1 MKYPKLLRP
10 ASGKLYGALSTK
22 GKLYLYAVRPSSF
35 GPEHSAF
42 PGWDFPVWEDLKD
55 AICVRLTESK
65 CHTGWIQVT
74 PFVIGLS
81 KSGEVLSY
89 ARTID
94 LSTNASATN
103 WALLG
108 ENLKSSALAK
118 LTNVDRVDA
127 SELDISVFSIHSGA
141 TVYGNPIVGT
151 RIRCFHRDGTATVV
165 VWIVDQIGVILNQY
179 MTVIEAVEYSYAYSF
194 KDTDIIDIVD
204 YIHFSCEK
212 SSGRYES
219 HGYISTF
226 YVLRKGGI
234 LDVYKVPYTGT
245 VSGTKEVTEEH
256 KIKSYTLPIEPCR
269 LLNSINA
276 GDTSRMILYLLDSN
290 NDVYYCDNEFSRVK
304 KFASNF
310 YHLLPGSDDALGDK
324 MSAGNR
330 IVDKDGHITRFPHS
344 YENIDAIVAN
354 KEKIDLENLKYIKSA
369 FCNLEQGHTRLAY
382 VNSEGQMEFTN
393 KLNWGDQS
401 TLKAAGFKNL
411 GHYFNRGLLTSKNPI
426 NLLDKTSVSG
436 FTIKGIEP
444 ANTKRRVA
452 LKVEDKWNKL
462 SAEGALTPLAT
473 QEITADSV
481 LEEGNTV
488 AELEAITATTGLAGK
503 LIYPAVALYAEPE
516 AEVMPTF
523 GMTVK
528 AEIDT
533 TVNVYSYTG
542 YSQEYNLS
550 TGEDVQVVNVA
561 AETETTG
568 EGNVVVTARLKQ
580 GGEWTDYMA
589 LSDTAMKQAS
599 ALQLKAVYT
608 VTNTDGSQS
617 AKVKNV
623 TIRYT
628 TSGAT
633 VNGVS
638 TDIVT
643 KTQRFTNDL
652 VYAHCYVKHKKLQD
666 AVIDAY
672 CSLRKRPKSKTMYQF
687 GNGTGALNTYKLP
700 DAGINQ
706 DTLSVYVAGKAVY
719 DFGYNTETSEI
730 TLTADKDTALSA
742 SYECGWELSE
752 WIKMVQGVSQVN
764 DGGGYT
770 TEYSYTVPTHEGYEY
785 TVTAIK
791 YSLVRPEGKVT
802 EEAIGVGTGKRQMIE
817 LPHFAKKESIVC
829 NGAWSYDY
837 DRKLLTVIAP
847 KGEDIIISY
856 DWIAETPTVYAIS
869 AGWAD

>member
-1 MKYPKLLRP
+1 MSVSGILKKLYPMTLAERYPMDLSKRRKKAIFATNEVSVGLKADGTYIIIHKDDSDFAMQLLSNCKKELENHQKKGAIVTCVYTYYSVAGVYP
-10 ASGKLYGALSTK
+10 SGKCFAINTNNASTFISAVQAYWSANVVDVLVGNGAACLKKDGSCEYMAHSGSGFVSVKENRIQNAVAIFSDPSTVLSTLIALNSDGTLTDISTRAGVSSLK
-22 GKLYLYAVRPSSF
+22 NVVDVSVSLSHIACLRSDGTCAVAIRNHNYPSVSV
-35 GPEHSAF
+35 GRWTNIVDICAIS
-42 PGWDFPVWEDLKD
+42 GGVVGLKSD
-55 AICVRLTESK
+55 GTCVATGSNSYNDVNTWTDIVAISK
-65 CHTGWIQVT
+65 NWNSSHL
-74 PFVIGLS
+74 IGL
-81 KSGEVLSY
+81 KS
-89 ARTID
+89 
-94 LSTNASATN
+94 
-103 WALLG
+103 
-108 ENLKSSALAK
+108 
-118 LTNVDRVDA
+118 
-127 SELDISVFSIHSGA
+127 
-141 TVYGNPIVGT
+141 
-151 RIRCFHRDGTATVV
+151 DGTCVA
-165 VWIVDQIGVILNQY
+165 
-179 MTVIEAVEYSYAYSF
+179 
-194 KDTDIIDIVD
+194 
-204 YIHFSCEK
+204 
-212 SSGRYES
+212 
-219 HGYISTF
+219 
-226 YVLRKGGI
+226 
-234 LDVYKVPYTGT
+234 
-245 VSGTKEVTEEH
+245 
-256 KIKSYTLPIEPCR
+256 
-269 LLNSINA
+269 
-276 GDTSRMILYLLDSN
+276 
-290 NDVYYCDNEFSRVK
+290 
-304 KFASNF
+304 
-310 YHLLPGSDDALGDK
+310 
-324 MSAGNR
+324 AGNN
-330 IVDKDGHITRFPHS
+330 RFGQC
-344 YENIDAIVAN
+344 DVL
-354 KEKIDLENLKYIKSA
+354 DWNLV
-369 FCNLEQGHTRLAY
+369 R
-382 VNSEGQMEFTN
+382 
-393 KLNWGDQS
+393 
-401 TLKAAGFKNL
+401 
-411 GHYFNRGLLTSKNPI
+411 YFNQGLLTSKTPV

-436 FTIKGIEP
+436 FTVKGIEP

-452 LKVEDKWNKL
+452 FKVEDKWNKL

-488 AELEAITATTGLAGK
+488 AELEAITTTTGLAGK

-542 YSQEYNLS
+542 YSQEYKLS
-550 TGEDVQVVNVA
+550 AGEDVQVVNVA

-706 DTLSVYVAGKAVY
+706 DTLSVYVDGKAVY

-791 YSLVRPEGKVT
+791 YSLVRPEGSVT
-802 EEAIGVGTGKRQMIE
+802 EETIGVGTGKRQMIE
-817 LPHFAKKESIVC
+817 LPHFAKKETIVC

-837 DRKLLTVIAP
+837 DRKLLTIIAP
-847 KGEDIIISY
+847 EGADIVISY
-856 DWIAETPTVYAIS
+856 GWIAETPTVYAIS

>member
-1 MKYPKLLRP
+1 MH
-10 ASGKLYGALSTK
+10 ASIGVVTADGKMMYFD
-22 GKLYLYAVRPSSF
+22 LYAKELLYTEDNFVCGLNHYNTTVQCYLNSKGDVIRAGGSDIKEGAMKGIPLKCY
-35 GPEHSAF
+35 HSTIFDSATIVYVDAQGEIQKRIVAGSGDGHYIF
-42 PGWDFPVWEDLKD
+42 NRFKDFSGIAKY
-55 AICVRLTESK
+55 ESK
-65 CHTGWIQVT
+65 
-74 PFVIGLS
+74 
-81 KSGEVLSY
+81 
-89 ARTID
+89 
-94 LSTNASATN
+94 
-103 WALLG
+103 
-108 ENLKSSALAK
+108 
-118 LTNVDRVDA
+118 
-127 SELDISVFSIHSGA
+127 
-141 TVYGNPIVGT
+141 
-151 RIRCFHRDGTATVV
+151 
-165 VWIVDQIGVILNQY
+165 
-179 MTVIEAVEYSYAYSF
+179 
-194 KDTDIIDIVD
+194 
-204 YIHFSCEK
+204 
-212 SSGRYES
+212 
-219 HGYISTF
+219 
-226 YVLRKGGI
+226 
-234 LDVYKVPYTGT
+234 
-245 VSGTKEVTEEH
+245 
-256 KIKSYTLPIEPCR
+256 
-269 LLNSINA
+269 
-276 GDTSRMILYLLDSN
+276 
-290 NDVYYCDNEFSRVK
+290 
-304 KFASNF
+304 
-310 YHLLPGSDDALGDK
+310 
-324 MSAGNR
+324 
-330 IVDKDGHITRFPHS
+330 
-344 YENIDAIVAN
+344 
-354 KEKIDLENLKYIKSA
+354 
-369 FCNLEQGHTRLAY
+369 
-382 VNSEGQMEFTN
+382 
-393 KLNWGDQS
+393 
-401 TLKAAGFKNL
+401 
-411 GHYFNRGLLTSKNPI
+411 GLLTSKSPI

-436 FTIKGIEP
+436 FIVKGIEP

-452 LKVEDKWNKL
+452 FKVEDKWNKL

-473 QEITADSV
+473 QGITTDSV

-488 AELEAITATTGLAGK
+488 AELEAITTTTGLAGK
-503 LIYPAVALYAEPE
+503 LIYPAVALYADIE

-550 TGEDVQVVNVA
+550 AGEDVQVVNVV

-672 CSLRKRPKSKTMYQF
+672 CSLRKRPKSKSMYQF

-706 DTLSVYVAGKAVY
+706 DTLSVYVDGKAVY

-742 SYECGWELSE
+742 SYECGWEMSN
-752 WIKMVQGVSQVN
+752 WIKMAQGVSQVN
-764 DGGGYT
+764 DSGGYT
-770 TEYSYTVPTHEGYEY
+770 TEYTYTVPTHEGYEY

-791 YSLVRPEGKVT
+791 YSLVRPESTVT

-847 KGEDIIISY
+847 EGENIIISY

>member
-1 MKYPKLLRP
+1 MSVSSILKKLYPMDRKKRYPMDLHKRRRNPIAVSADGLVVGLRP
-10 ASGKLYGALSTK
+10 DGTTVNCSGGNSAYDKENVWSVSFSANRVVHLKTDGTFDEFENLVDATYAYEHPVGLKADGTCVTKYIYPSMQYGDKTDHAKETIETWQDIVSLSS
-22 GKLYLYAVRPSSF
+22 GNL
-35 GPEHSAF
+35 H
-42 PGWDFPVWEDLKD
+42 
-55 AICVRLTESK
+55 I
-65 CHTGWIQVT
+65 
-74 PFVIGLS
+74 IGL
-81 KSGEVLSY
+81 KSDGTCVFYRPGNDSPNLSQVLDFQDIVQVSCAQDSVLGLKADGTCVAAGTWREDVLNEVLGWKDIIFVTTGNYTTIGLKADGTCVTAGSHY
-89 ARTID
+89 AREWKDIV
-94 LSTNASATN
+94 AI
-103 WALLG
+103 
-108 ENLKSSALAK
+108 SSIG
-118 LTNVDRVDA
+118 DY
-127 SELDISVFSIHSGA
+127 SSLDK
-141 TVYGNPIVGT
+141 N
-151 RIRCFHRDGTATVV
+151 RCFAVGLKADGTCVSAPDNKTVAS
-165 VWIVDQIGVILNQY
+165 WHLMQYSNQ
-179 MTVIEAVEYSYAYSF
+179 
-194 KDTDIIDIVD
+194 
-204 YIHFSCEK
+204 
-212 SSGRYES
+212 
-219 HGYISTF
+219 
-226 YVLRKGGI
+226 
-234 LDVYKVPYTGT
+234 
-245 VSGTKEVTEEH
+245 
-256 KIKSYTLPIEPCR
+256 
-269 LLNSINA
+269 
-276 GDTSRMILYLLDSN
+276 
-290 NDVYYCDNEFSRVK
+290 
-304 KFASNF
+304 
-310 YHLLPGSDDALGDK
+310 
-324 MSAGNR
+324 
-330 IVDKDGHITRFPHS
+330 
-344 YENIDAIVAN
+344 
-354 KEKIDLENLKYIKSA
+354 
-369 FCNLEQGHTRLAY
+369 
-382 VNSEGQMEFTN
+382 
-393 KLNWGDQS
+393 
-401 TLKAAGFKNL
+401 
-411 GHYFNRGLLTSKNPI
+411 GLLTATQPI

-444 ANTKRRVA
+444 ANTKRRVTF
-452 LKVEDKWNKL
+452 KVEDKWNKL
-462 SAEGALTPLAT
+462 SAEGALTPLTT

-488 AELEAITATTGLAGK
+488 AELEAITTTTGLAGK

-550 TGEDVQVVNVA
+550 AGEDVQVVNVV

-672 CSLRKRPKSKTMYQF
+672 CSLRKRPKSKSMYQF
-687 GNGTGALNTYKLP
+687 GNGTGSLKTYKLP

-706 DTLSVYVAGKAVY
+706 DTLSVYVDGKVVY

-742 SYECGWELSE
+742 SYECGYEMSN
-752 WIKMVQGVSQVN
+752 WIPMTQGVSQVN
-764 DGGGYT
+764 DSGGYT

-791 YSLVRPEGKVT
+791 YSLVRPEGTVT
-802 EEAIGVGTGKRQMIE
+802 EETIGVGTGKRQMIE
-817 LPHFAKKESIVC
+817 LPHFAKKETIVC

-837 DRKLLTVIAP
+837 DRKLLTIIAP
-847 KGEDIIISY
+847 EGEDIVISY
-856 DWIAETPTVYAIS
+856 DWIAETPTVYAVS

>member
-1 MKYPKLLRP
+1 MRHPKVLVAAYGSYNIVGVLSAKGSVDLYDFKVFDYGNLINLPDWPAWNNLKDIGFPLCSFSGYIVNGTYWYSYIRTAVGVTKTGELL
-10 ASGKLYGALSTK
+10 SYGNTTYYRHVGNNGDNITTKETKCSALSGMSGVDRLLLLNLGSNGDLDQNYIYSVTAYFFKDGSAKAVLWFIRCYNGVVTNKSSTISFEGNDIVDIRVSVYGTYSDIKFLFLLTRKDGTIESYGDEYSSIGIKRKDETGESFSDITFKQSDRKNYWKLALDEYGLKKFDIVDGASSVYIDRFNSILVLQGDDNALYTTK
-22 GKLYLYAVRPSSF
+22 NGRNLRKIMEDYYCRIPGGIYSS
-35 GPEHSAF
+35 G
-42 PGWDFPVWEDLKD
+42 V
-55 AICVRLTESK
+55 
-65 CHTGWIQVT
+65 
-74 PFVIGLS
+74 
-81 KSGEVLSY
+81 KSGY
-89 ARTID
+89 A
-94 LSTNASATN
+94 N
-103 WALLG
+103 
-108 ENLKSSALAK
+108 
-118 LTNVDRVDA
+118 RVG
-127 SELDISVFSIHSGA
+127 DI
-141 TVYGNPIVGT
+141 YK
-151 RIRCFHRDGTATVV
+151 
-165 VWIVDQIGVILNQY
+165 LNQTY
-179 MTVIEAVEYSYAYSF
+179 GTLEKVYSF
-194 KDTDIIDIVD
+194 KENLELLATALFEVYQNGGLELVYINKEGKITYKANGYNTLFVD
-204 YIHFSCEK
+204 YFNK
-212 SSGRYES
+212 SPLVSR
-219 HGYISTF
+219 
-226 YVLRKGGI
+226 L
-234 LDVYKVPYTGT
+234 YK
-245 VSGTKEVTEEH
+245 S
-256 KIKSYTLPIEPCR
+256 
-269 LLNSINA
+269 
-276 GDTSRMILYLLDSN
+276 DS
-290 NDVYYCDNEFSRVK
+290 
-304 KFASNF
+304 
-310 YHLLPGSDDALGDK
+310 
-324 MSAGNR
+324 
-330 IVDKDGHITRFPHS
+330 
-344 YENIDAIVAN
+344 
-354 KEKIDLENLKYIKSA
+354 
-369 FCNLEQGHTRLAY
+369 Q
-382 VNSEGQMEFTN
+382 
-393 KLNWGDQS
+393 
-401 TLKAAGFKNL
+401 
-411 GHYFNRGLLTSKNPI
+411 GLLTSKTPV

-436 FTIKGIEP
+436 FTVKGIEP

-452 LKVEDKWNKL
+452 FKVEDKWNKL
-462 SAEGALTPLAT
+462 SAEGALTPLTT
-473 QEITADSV
+473 QKITADSV
-481 LEEGNTV
+481 LEDGNTV
-488 AELEAITATTGLAGK
+488 AELEAITITTGLAGK
-503 LIYPAVALYAEPE
+503 LIYPAVALYADPE

-550 TGEDVQVVNVA
+550 TGEDVQVINVV

-633 VNGVS
+633 VNGVP

-672 CSLRKRPKSKTMYQF
+672 CSLRKRPKSKSMYQF

-706 DTLSVYVAGKAVY
+706 DTLSVYVDGKVVY

-742 SYECGWELSE
+742 SYECGWEMSE
-752 WIKMVQGVSQVN
+752 WIKMVQGVSQIN

-847 KGEDIIISY
+847 EGEDIVISY

>member
-1 MKYPKLLRP
+1 MSVSSILKKLYPMDREKRYPMDLNKRRKRTLSVCSESTIGIKNDGTCLIAGRDWYPSSLKSWNNVVSVSVTSSRVAAGVLADGSCCANGPGTFPNGLIVPIPNAIGNLKDVVDVKLADWGCAYVLKKDGTCLYMLGSGNTGSVSTTQIPDLQDAIAISVSNYDTMVALKSDGTLKGYGSSLPNGYETLTNLVDVSLAGGCIIGLKEDGTCVAAGQNRD
-10 ASGKLYGALSTK
+10 GKLDVTDWTDIVAI
-22 GKLYLYAVRPSSF
+22 
-35 GPEHSAF
+35 
-42 PGWDFPVWEDLKD
+42 D
-55 AICVRLTESK
+55 AGVCFSV
-65 CHTGWIQVT
+65 G
-74 PFVIGLS
+74 
-81 KSGEVLSY
+81 
-89 ARTID
+89 
-94 LSTNASATN
+94 
-103 WALLG
+103 
-108 ENLKSSALAK
+108 LKS
-118 LTNVDRVDA
+118 
-127 SELDISVFSIHSGA
+127 
-141 TVYGNPIVGT
+141 
-151 RIRCFHRDGTATVV
+151 DGTCVAT
-165 VWIVDQIGVILNQY
+165 
-179 MTVIEAVEYSYAYSF
+179 EYITKYFPAINEW
-194 KDTDIIDIVD
+194 TDIVAI
-204 YIHFSCEK
+204 
-212 SSGRYES
+212 
-219 HGYISTF
+219 
-226 YVLRKGGI
+226 
-234 LDVYKVPYTGT
+234 
-245 VSGTKEVTEEH
+245 
-256 KIKSYTLPIEPCR
+256 
-269 LLNSINA
+269 A
-276 GDTSRMILYLLDSN
+276 
-290 NDVYYCDNEFSRVK
+290 
-304 KFASNF
+304 ASNAV
-310 YHLLPGSDDALGDK
+310 HVVGLKSDGTCVALGNTQW
-324 MSAGNR
+324 GQC
-330 IVDKDGHITRFPHS
+330 
-344 YENIDAIVAN
+344 
-354 KEKIDLENLKYIKSA
+354 DLADWHLM
-369 FCNLEQGHTRLAY
+369 Q
-382 VNSEGQMEFTN
+382 
-393 KLNWGDQS
+393 
-401 TLKAAGFKNL
+401 
-411 GHYFNRGLLTSKNPI
+411 YFRQGLLTSKTPV

-436 FTIKGIEP
+436 FTVKGIEP

-452 LKVEDKWNKL
+452 FKVEDKWNKL

-488 AELEAITATTGLAGK
+488 AELEAITTTTGLAGK
-503 LIYPAVALYAEPE
+503 LIYPAVALYADPE

-542 YSQEYNLS
+542 YSQEYSLS
-550 TGEDVQVVNVA
+550 AGEDVQVVNVA

-633 VNGVS
+633 VNGVP

-672 CSLRKRPKSKTMYQF
+672 CSLRKRPKSKSMYQF

-706 DTLSVYVAGKAVY
+706 DTLSVYVDGKTVY

-742 SYECGWELSE
+742 SYECGWEMSE

-764 DGGGYT
+764 DSGGYT

-791 YSLVRPEGKVT
+791 YSLVRPEGTVT
-802 EEAIGVGTGKRQMIE
+802 KETIGVGTGKRQMIE
-817 LPHFAKKESIVC
+817 LPHFAKKETIVC

-837 DRKLLTVIAP
+837 DRKLLTIIAP
-847 KGEDIIISY
+847 EGEDIVISY

>member
-1 MKYPKLLRP
+1 MISVYQESKKYYCPKDMHTGYTGGTTTNSERV
-10 ASGKLYGALSTK
+10 
-22 GKLYLYAVRPSSF
+22 AVSSF
-35 GPEHSAF
+35 KA
-42 PGWDFPVWEDLKD
+42 DK
-55 AICVRLTESK
+55 VRIHYSVKEEQAVGYGKSEFF
-65 CHTGWIQVT
+65 CH
-74 PFVIGLS
+74 LH
-81 KSGEVLSY
+81 
-89 ARTID
+89 
-94 LSTNASATN
+94 
-103 WALLG
+103 
-108 ENLKSSALAK
+108 
-118 LTNVDRVDA
+118 
-127 SELDISVFSIHSGA
+127 FS
-141 TVYGNPIVGT
+141 
-151 RIRCFHRDGTATVV
+151 DGTHKEIKVPTNNTDTYQTVDLE
-165 VWIVDQIGVILNQY
+165 VDLEQKEVKQI
-179 MTVIEAVEYSYAYSF
+179 
-194 KDTDIIDIVD
+194 
-204 YIHFSCEK
+204 
-212 SSGRYES
+212 
-219 HGYISTF
+219 TF
-226 YVLRKGGI
+226 YSRTNRTNYHTYIYASSYVELI
-234 LDVYKVPYTGT
+234 
-245 VSGTKEVTEEH
+245 KEA
-256 KIKSYTLPIEPCR
+256 K
-269 LLNSINA
+269 
-276 GDTSRMILYLLDSN
+276 
-290 NDVYYCDNEFSRVK
+290 
-304 KFASNF
+304 
-310 YHLLPGSDDALGDK
+310 
-324 MSAGNR
+324 
-330 IVDKDGHITRFPHS
+330 
-344 YENIDAIVAN
+344 
-354 KEKIDLENLKYIKSA
+354 
-369 FCNLEQGHTRLAY
+369 
-382 VNSEGQMEFTN
+382 
-393 KLNWGDQS
+393 
-401 TLKAAGFKNL
+401 
-411 GHYFNRGLLTSKNPI
+411 GLLVATQPI
-426 NLLDKTSVSG
+426 NLLNKTSVSG
-436 FTIKGIEP
+436 FTVRGIEP

-452 LKVEDKWNKL
+452 FKVEDKWNKL
-462 SAEGALTPLAT
+462 STAGALTPLAT

-481 LEEGNTV
+481 LKEGNTV
-488 AELEAITATTGLAGK
+488 AELEAITKTTGLAGK

-533 TVNVYSYTG
+533 KVNVYSYTG

-706 DTLSVYVAGKAVY
+706 DTLSVYVDGKAVY

-791 YSLVRPEGKVT
+791 YSLVRPEGSVT
-802 EEAIGVGTGKRQMIE
+802 EETIGVGTGKRQMIE
-817 LPHFAKKESIVC
+817 LPHFAKKETIVC

-837 DRKLLTVIAP
+837 DRKLLTIIAP
-847 KGEDIIISY
+847 EGADIVISY
-856 DWIAETPTVYAIS
+856 GWIAETPTVYAIS

>member
-1 MKYPKLLRP
+1 MSV
-10 ASGKLYGALSTK
+10 SGILKKLYPMDREKRYPMDLSKRRKVILSAKT
-22 GKLYLYAVRPSSF
+22 YAVAGIKSDGTCVAVSDTYAIHAWQKTDVDKWTDIVAIATGNMHTVGLKSDGTCVAVGENYTCSVYNEDRWNRYYSLSRF
-35 GPEHSAF
+35 KNVVAIANNSNDSTMLLMSNGKCALNGIATAGQPEHDYGDLCKDVEGWTDIVSIAF
-42 PGWDFPVWEDLKD
+42 TGDCAVGIKSDGSCRVSFSNEYSSQRFNVPSTWTDLIEVAVVSHAAALALKSDGTCILTRNYNYTQKSEVMEWKDVVTIATAGGGFMGLKADGTCVVYAVDSNVKEAVSKWKDIIAIAGGFGFCVGLKSDGTCMLSYVAKNYFPVYLV
-55 AICVRLTESK
+55 A
-65 CHTGWIQVT
+65 GWH
-74 PFVIGLS
+74 LM
-81 KSGEVLSY
+81 
-89 ARTID
+89 
-94 LSTNASATN
+94 
-103 WALLG
+103 
-108 ENLKSSALAK
+108 
-118 LTNVDRVDA
+118 
-127 SELDISVFSIHSGA
+127 
-141 TVYGNPIVGT
+141 
-151 RIRCFHRDGTATVV
+151 
-165 VWIVDQIGVILNQY
+165 QY
-179 MTVIEAVEYSYAYSF
+179 F
-194 KDTDIIDIVD
+194 
-204 YIHFSCEK
+204 
-212 SSGRYES
+212 R
-219 HGYISTF
+219 
-226 YVLRKGGI
+226 
-234 LDVYKVPYTGT
+234 
-245 VSGTKEVTEEH
+245 
-256 KIKSYTLPIEPCR
+256 
-269 LLNSINA
+269 
-276 GDTSRMILYLLDSN
+276 
-290 NDVYYCDNEFSRVK
+290 
-304 KFASNF
+304 
-310 YHLLPGSDDALGDK
+310 
-324 MSAGNR
+324 
-330 IVDKDGHITRFPHS
+330 
-344 YENIDAIVAN
+344 
-354 KEKIDLENLKYIKSA
+354 
-369 FCNLEQGHTRLAY
+369 Q
-382 VNSEGQMEFTN
+382 
-393 KLNWGDQS
+393 
-401 TLKAAGFKNL
+401 
-411 GHYFNRGLLTSKNPI
+411 GLLTSKTPI

-436 FTIKGIEP
+436 FTVKGIEP
-444 ANTKRRVA
+444 VNTKRRIA
-452 LKVEDKWNKL
+452 FKVEDKWNKL
-462 SAEGALTPLAT
+462 STAGALTPLAT

-488 AELEAITATTGLAGK
+488 ADLEAITTTTGLAGK
-503 LIYPAVALYAEPE
+503 LIYPAVALYADPE

-542 YSQEYNLS
+542 YSQEYSLS
-550 TGEDVQVVNVA
+550 AGEDVQVVNVA
-561 AETETTG
+561 AETESTG

-672 CSLRKRPKSKTMYQF
+672 CSLRKRPKSKSMYQF

-706 DTLSVYVAGKAVY
+706 DTLSVYVDGKAVY

-742 SYECGWELSE
+742 SYECGWERSE

-791 YSLVRPEGKVT
+791 YSLVRPEGTVT
-802 EEAIGVGTGKRQMIE
+802 KETIGVGTGKRQMVE
-817 LPHFAKKESIVC
+817 LPHFAKKETIVC

-837 DRKLLTVIAP
+837 DRKLLTIIAP
-847 KGEDIIISY
+847 EGEDIVISY

>member
-1 MKYPKLLRP
+1 MSV
-10 ASGKLYGALSTK
+10 SGILKKLYPMDREKRYPMDLSKRVRRFVGAGGHFTIGLEPDGTCVVA
-22 GKLYLYAVRPSSF
+22 GKYQGNAGYYPLPVSKLNGVITI
-35 GPEHSAF
+35 SA
-42 PGWDFPVWEDLKD
+42 GY
-55 AICVRLTESK
+55 RT
-65 CHTGWIQVT
+65 
-74 PFVIGLS
+74 VIGLKPDGTYTLIGYS
-81 KSGEVLSY
+81 SY
-89 ARTID
+89 EWKNLAALNGSIAIVPIGNTAENVIGLKPD
-94 LSTNASATN
+94 GTCVVADIFQDISSATR
-103 WALLG
+103 WTDIVSISGGSYCAIG
-108 ENLKSSALAK
+108 LKSDGTCDS
-118 LTNVDRVDA
+118 
-127 SELDISVFSIHSGA
+127 
-141 TVYGNPIVGT
+141 VGT
-151 RIRCFHRDGTATVV
+151 TLNYPAGGRDNFNVSSWTDIVATSVGLVHAVGLKSDGTCVVEYLFKKGDVNAYSPNGFATRMNAILQ
-165 VWIVDQIGVILNQY
+165 WTNIVDVVAGQGYTLGLKSDGTCVIASIYNNGE
-179 MTVIEAVEYSYAYSF
+179 MDSVSEW
-194 KDTDIIDIVD
+194 TDIVAISGSEFHVVGLKSDGTCVTAGYKYD
-204 YIHFSCEK
+204 YNQEAFNVADWHLMQYF
-212 SSGRYES
+212 RQ
-219 HGYISTF
+219 
-226 YVLRKGGI
+226 GI
-234 LDVYKVPYTGT
+234 
-245 VSGTKEVTEEH
+245 
-256 KIKSYTLPIEPCR
+256 
-269 LLNSINA
+269 
-276 GDTSRMILYLLDSN
+276 
-290 NDVYYCDNEFSRVK
+290 
-304 KFASNF
+304 
-310 YHLLPGSDDALGDK
+310 
-324 MSAGNR
+324 
-330 IVDKDGHITRFPHS
+330 
-344 YENIDAIVAN
+344 
-354 KEKIDLENLKYIKSA
+354 
-369 FCNLEQGHTRLAY
+369 
-382 VNSEGQMEFTN
+382 
-393 KLNWGDQS
+393 
-401 TLKAAGFKNL
+401 
-411 GHYFNRGLLTSKNPI
+411 LTSKTPV
-426 NLLDKTSVSG
+426 NLLNKTSVSG
-436 FTIKGIEP
+436 FTVKGIEP

-452 LKVEDKWNKL
+452 FKVEDKWNKL

-503 LIYPAVALYAEPE
+503 LIYPAVALYADPE

-523 GMTVK
+523 GMTVN

-542 YSQEYNLS
+542 YSQEYSLS
-550 TGEDVQVVNVA
+550 AGEDVQVVNVV

-672 CSLRKRPKSKTMYQF
+672 CSLRKRPKSKSMYQF

-706 DTLSVYVAGKAVY
+706 DTLSVYVDGKAVY

-742 SYECGWELSE
+742 SYECGWEMSE

-791 YSLVRPEGKVT
+791 YSLVRPEGTVT
-802 EEAIGVGTGKRQMIE
+802 EETIGVGTGKRQMIE
-817 LPHFAKKESIVC
+817 LPHFAKKETIVC
-829 NGAWSYDY
+829 NCAWSYDY
-837 DRKLLTVIAP
+837 DRKLLTIIAP
-847 KGEDIIISY
+847 EGEDIVISY
-856 DWIAETPTVYAIS
+856 DWIAETPTVYAVS

>member
-1 MKYPKLLRP
+1 MKQPKLFSRGYLV
-10 ASGKLYGALSTK
+10 GALSAK
-22 GKLYLYAVRPSSF
+22 GKFSWYSQYTEKTDNWPDLDSFEWTDIKDVLIIAENTVGNAASISSSGTTYSSVFFACPTIMAVTNN
-35 GPEHSAF
+35 G
-42 PGWDFPVWEDLKD
+42 G
-55 AICVRLTESK
+55 ILTYNK
-65 CHTGWIQVT
+65 
-74 PFVIGLS
+74 VIWANND
-81 KSGEVLSY
+81 SY
-89 ARTID
+89 KGQIMSDKT
-94 LSTNASATN
+94 TVE
-103 WALLG
+103 ALTSL
-108 ENLKSSALAK
+108 E
-118 LTNVDRVDA
+118 NVDRIYLN
-127 SELDISVFSIHSGA
+127 ETNTTNSGSSYVKHR
-141 TVYGNPIVGT
+141 TPIT
-151 RIRCFHRDGTATVV
+151 IFFKDGTVKVA
-165 VWIVDQIGVILNQY
+165 IL
-179 MTVIEAVEYSYAYSF
+179 TI
-194 KDTDIIDIVD
+194 DIKWRRVQHYVRFYEFEQNDIVD
-204 YIHFSCEK
+204 VVCALDTYSMSIGFA
-212 SSGRYES
+212 
-219 HGYISTF
+219 
-226 YVLRKGGI
+226 VLRKGGVIDVYNNVGFSDSQNDTVEVTSSNLAKTYNTNIENCKLVGSEAVFNGTSSVLWI
-234 LDVYKVPYTGT
+234 LDK
-245 VSGTKEVTEEH
+245 
-256 KIKSYTLPIEPCR
+256 
-269 LLNSINA
+269 
-276 GDTSRMILYLLDSN
+276 SN
-290 NDVYYCDNEFSRVK
+290 NKVYMFNCNNGVKKEYFDDYYCTIPERK
-304 KFASNF
+304 Q
-310 YHLLPGSDDALGDK
+310 GDK
-324 MSAGNR
+324 MGLSTHSLLVSDKGVLKSFSSSYAGGDRYYFNVAEDKRYYQSALMDRENGNFN
-330 IVDKDGHITRFPHS
+330 V
-344 YENIDAIVAN
+344 N
-354 KEKIDLENLKYIKSA
+354 YI
-369 FCNLEQGHTRLAY
+369 Y
-382 VNSEGQMEFTN
+382 VNSKGQIEYSIRKDN
-393 KLNWGDQS
+393 NNS
-401 TLKAAGFKNL
+401 CKNDYTSIQAMFSDL
-411 GHYFNRGLLTSKNPI
+411 GRYEASGLLTSKTPV

-436 FTIKGIEP
+436 FTVKGIEP

-452 LKVEDKWNKL
+452 FKVEDKWNKL

-488 AELEAITATTGLAGK
+488 AELESITATTGLAGK
-503 LIYPAVALYAEPE
+503 LIYPAVALYADPE
-516 AEVMPTF
+516 AEVIPTF
-523 GMTVK
+523 CMTVN

-542 YSQEYNLS
+542 YSQEYSLS
-550 TGEDVQVVNVA
+550 AGEDVQVVNVV

-672 CSLRKRPKSKTMYQF
+672 CSLRKRPKSKSMYQF

-706 DTLSVYVAGKAVY
+706 DTLSVYVDGKAVY

-742 SYECGWELSE
+742 SYECGWEMSE

-770 TEYSYTVPTHEGYEY
+770 TEYSYTVPTHAGYEY

-802 EEAIGVGTGKRQMIE
+802 EETIGVGTGKRQMIE
-817 LPHFAKKESIVC
+817 LPHFAKKETIVC

-837 DRKLLTVIAP
+837 DRKLLTIIAP
-847 KGEDIIISY
+847 EGEDIVISY
-856 DWIAETPTVYAIS
+856 DWIAETPTVYAVS

>member
-1 MKYPKLLRP
+1 MKHPKLF
-10 ASGKLYGALSTK
+10 ASGDLYGALSAK
-22 GKLYLYAVRPSSF
+22 GKLSLYCESEPQNIGFFIDQSTNWPGFNFPEWSNIKNALMLSANTNLVASGSSRLVFINPAVIALTNDRKLLTYTKSIEITSIVNHYARCKEIKSNLSQLSNITSLTDVEQIYLNQSYRGTETNPSEQYIYYPITCLFKNGTAKVIVWYIEPSSAQ
-35 GPEHSAF
+35 SNTVCIY
-42 PGWDFPVWEDLKD
+42 DF
-55 AICVRLTESK
+55 ES
-65 CHTGWIQVT
+65 T
-74 PFVIGLS
+74 
-81 KSGEVLSY
+81 
-89 ARTID
+89 
-94 LSTNASATN
+94 
-103 WALLG
+103 
-108 ENLKSSALAK
+108 
-118 LTNVDRVDA
+118 
-127 SELDISVFSIHSGA
+127 
-141 TVYGNPIVGT
+141 
-151 RIRCFHRDGTATVV
+151 
-165 VWIVDQIGVILNQY
+165 
-179 MTVIEAVEYSYAYSF
+179 
-194 KDTDIIDIVD
+194 DIVD
-204 YIHFSCEK
+204 VTARI
-212 SSGRYES
+212 G
-219 HGYISTF
+219 
-226 YVLRKGGI
+226 VLNGSKVIGFTVIRKGGVI
-234 LDVYKVPYTGT
+234 DAYNPIR
-245 VSGTKEVTEEH
+245 VSGTGNI
-256 KIKSYTLPIEPCR
+256 KITNTDLYKSYNANIGECR
-269 LLNSINA
+269 LVGALAHYQSQYSTIW
-276 GDTSRMILYLLDSN
+276 LLDSN
-290 NDVYYCDNEFSRVK
+290 NDVYQFDPHYNKLTKFFEDYYCTIPYRPWGDIMGDSYRNF
-304 KFASNF
+304 FISNKGVSKTL
-310 YHLLPGSDDALGDK
+310 HGDK
-324 MSAGNR
+324 CYFKVAEDKRYYQSALADQESN
-330 IVDKDGHITRFPHS
+330 
-344 YENIDAIVAN
+344 YMN
-354 KEKIDLENLKYIKSA
+354 YI
-369 FCNLEQGHTRLAY
+369 Y
-382 VNSEGQMEFTN
+382 VNSKGQIEYSIMRDN
-393 KLNWGDQS
+393 NNS
-401 TLKAAGFKNL
+401 CKNAYTSMQAMFSDL
-411 GHYFNRGLLTSKNPI
+411 GRYEASGLLTSKTPV

-436 FTIKGIEP
+436 FTVKGIEP

-452 LKVEDKWNKL
+452 FKVEDKWNKL

-488 AELEAITATTGLAGK
+488 AELEAITTTTGLAGK
-503 LIYPAVALYAEPE
+503 LVYPAVALYADPE

-523 GMTVK
+523 GMTVN

-542 YSQEYNLS
+542 YSQEYSLS
-550 TGEDVQVVNVA
+550 AGEDVQVVNVV

-672 CSLRKRPKSKTMYQF
+672 CSLRKRPKSKSMYQF

-706 DTLSVYVAGKAVY
+706 DTLSVYVDGKAVY

-742 SYECGWELSE
+742 SYECGWEMSE

-770 TEYSYTVPTHEGYEY
+770 TEYSYTVPTHAGYEY

-802 EEAIGVGTGKRQMIE
+802 EETIGVGTGKRQMIE
-817 LPHFAKKESIVC
+817 LPHFAKKETIVC

-837 DRKLLTVIAP
+837 DRKLLTIIAP
-847 KGEDIIISY
+847 EGEDIVISY
-856 DWIAETPTVYAIS
+856 DWIAETPTVYAVS